1 MERDHP
7 QREALAFLKS
17 NTARVIKQ
25 LDALIGEW
33 RSWEKEVDNLP
44 KHPVNRLDP
53 KPFNILADGEENIKK
68 HRILQEK
75 TLVFLE
81 NNITGHGFIC
91 GRDGSKIDR
100 TDLPLQF
107 RVKHRMDDLDELRAC
122 LQYANVPETY
132 WKAKAKEMLAKTVGK
147 APDVATD
154 IAAKYLQGMS

>member
-68 HRILQEK
+68 TKSYTEK
-75 TLVFLE
+75 L
-81 NNITGHGFIC
+81 
-91 GRDGSKIDR
+91 S
-100 TDLPLQF
+100 
-107 RVKHRMDDLDELRAC
+107 
-122 LQYANVPETY
+122 Y
-132 WKAKAKEMLAKTVGK
+132 
-147 APDVATD
+147 
-154 IAAKYLQGMS
+154 S